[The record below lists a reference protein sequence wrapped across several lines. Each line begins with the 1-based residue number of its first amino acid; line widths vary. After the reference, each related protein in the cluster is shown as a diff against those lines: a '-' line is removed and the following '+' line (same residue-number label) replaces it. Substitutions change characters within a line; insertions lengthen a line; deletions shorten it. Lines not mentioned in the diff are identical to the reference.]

1 MGGFQPKP
9 LLRLIR
15 MVEMDCWFCFH
26 LHFLASPLV
35 LQSQP
40 GLPVP
45 DSDFRLLSF
54 CIDPPVS
61 PLRKSTMPL
70 DMLTCYPYFP
80 GPAIH
85 PTRLLPKLTTLFC
98 HSCSCCSLA
107 NIFLVYLD
115 IHLFWRF
122 PFSSLSSVSA
132 PSLDLSP
139 PLLATLHSLRRPS
152 YKFLPRYEK
161 GLVFLS

>member
-1 MGGFQPKP
+1 MS
-9 LLRLIR
+9 
-15 MVEMDCWFCFH
+15 CSFCFH

-35 LQSQP
+35 LQPQP

-54 CIDPPVS
+54 CIDAPVS
-61 PLRKSTMPL
+61 PLMHKSAMPL

-85 PTRLLPKLTTLFC
+85 PTLLLPKLTTLFC

-115 IHLFWRF
+115 EYSSV
-122 PFSSLSSVSA
+122 PSLSILKPELCICS
-132 PSLDLSP
+132 SLDLSP
-139 PLLATLHSLRRPS
+139 SLPATLHTLRRPS
-152 YKFLPRYEK
+152 YKFPPHYVK
-161 GLVFLS
+161 KD